1 METVSVVPTINDYSA
16 RSYPVADICD
26 YLKLCGRYDKLPLPD
41 SDQMGITMD
50 NACNYMGFVADC
62 EGDVTLDINIYI
74 DQNKDK
80 SMCARY
86 FSIYVDGVKQ
96 PGRPYIIGASKEH
109 TDCTLTLASGLEKGK
124 HLIEVY
130 RQNEPLKGA
139 MILKSINMKGVP
151 LIEKPADK
159 DLYIEF
165 VGDSITAGYGNLA
178 VKGVENPG
186 HAKNSDATSTYAF
199 LTAQALNADIS
210 VLCRSGMGFSL
221 KSIPFADYYTQTCL
235 VARPGKKYVSNR
247 EPDIVVINLGT
258 NDNVKTDISEIT
270 EYTQKAIKTVRDF
283 YPNCTI
289 VWAYGLMGTHIEK
302 EIKAGLENC
311 GGEANNIYYCQLKT
325 DYSGG
330 GGHTSAAGH
339 IEGAKDLTKFLKS
352 KGLV

>member
-1 METVSVVPTINDYSA
+1 MNTVSVIPTVNDYSA

-62 EGDVTLDINIYI
+62 VGDITLDISIYI
-74 DQNKDK
+74 EQNEDK
-80 SMCARY
+80 SMGARY
-86 FSIYVDGVKQ
+86 FLIYVDGVKQ
-96 PGRPYIIGASKEH
+96 PGRPYIMGVSKEH
-109 TDCTLTLASGLEKGK
+109 TECTLTLASGLDKGK

-130 RQNEPLKGA
+130 RQNEPLKA
-139 MILKSINMKGVP
+139 SMILKSINMKGVP
-151 LIEKPADK
+151 MIEKPADK

-165 VGDSITAGYGNLA
+165 VGDSITAGYGNLRMGRIE
-178 VKGVENPG
+178 KPG
-186 HAKNSDATSTYAF
+186 HANNSDATSTYAF